1 MASVNNSKNVANFI
15 RRRKSNLIKVFH
27 SKCCICGFDK
37 YQEALEFHHVNPEEK
52 EFQIGGGNTII
63 KALDKQLQ
71 ELKKCILVCANCH
84 RGIHAGYIEVPENYL
99 DFYDE
104 EVAQSLLDDLED
116 LKHHKI
122 YYCKNC
128 GKEISGPRAKYCT
141 TCSGL
146 LNRTVERPSRE
157 ELKQLIRTM
166 PFTRIGAKYDVT
178 DNAIRKWCDAYGLP
192 RKATLIKEIS
202 DEDWEKI

>member
-84 RGIHAGYIEVPENYL
+84 RGIHAGYIIVKIVVKKFL
-99 DFYDE
+99 
-104 EVAQSLLDDLED
+104 ALE
-116 LKHHKI
+116 LSI
-122 YYCKNC
+122 
-128 GKEISGPRAKYCT
+128 
-141 TCSGL
+141 
-146 LNRTVERPSRE
+146 V
-157 ELKQLIRTM
+157 QLVQV
-166 PFTRIGAKYDVT
+166 Y
-178 DNAIRKWCDAYGLP
+178 
-192 RKATLIKEIS
+192 
-202 DEDWEKI
+202 